1 MRRSLMLVA
10 AGLLLPLMT
19 GCATNGPGVIRGQN
33 PDVGPDYGMIQP
45 AGMRNNSNG
54 PYFDNQGVIY
64 NDGSGAFCDSQNCGR
79 DFCAP
84 RQAYRYKYV
93 VPQGLSY
100 PDQNAMPG
108 VVQYPYYTFKG
119 PDCFFH
125 Q

>member
-1 MRRSLMLVA
+1 MRRLMLCVA
-10 AGLLLPLMT
+10 AGLALPLMI
-19 GCATNGPGVIRGQN
+19 GCANSPVIRGQN
-33 PDVGPDYGMIQP
+33 PDVGPHPGMIQQT
-45 AGMRNNSNG
+45 AHNRN
-54 PYFDNQGVIY
+54 PYFVDQGVVY
-64 NDGSGAFCDSQNCGR
+64 NDGSGAYCSPYDCGR

-84 RQAYRYKYV
+84 RQAYRFKYV

-100 PDQNAMPG
+100 PEPNAMPG